1 MKKITYPS
9 SKIYDVIVVG
19 GGHAGAEAALASAR
33 TGCSTALFTMNPDF
47 IAHMP
52 CNPSI
57 GGPAKGHLAREIDAL
72 GGEMGKNIDRTHIH
86 IRMLNTGKGPAVWAL
101 RAQADKKLYSASMRA
116 VAENQKALDIVQ
128 DEVEELVVENGEV
141 KGVMTREKI
150 LYASKIVVLT
160 TGTFLKGLMHIGSE
174 NFEGGRR
181 DERSSN
187 KLSDSLRALGFEMG
201 RLKTGTPPRV
211 DKKTIDFSITFEQ
224 PPSPEPLTFSF
235 VSEKKFHHPQRS
247 CYLTYTN
254 ARTHNVIRDNI
265 HLSAMYSGRI
275 EGTGPRYCPSI
286 EDKVMRFADK
296 ERHQVFLE
304 PEGLTTDEIYVQG
317 MSTSLPL
324 DVQIQ
329 YIRTLPGLENAEIVR
344 PGYAVEYDFVHPT
357 ELKHSLETKKI
368 SGFFLAGQING
379 TSGYEE
385 AAAQGLLAGINA
397 ARKVKGC
404 KPLVLGRH
412 EAYMGVLID
421 DLVTKGTREPYRMF
435 TSRCEYRL
443 LLRHDN
449 ADLRLTPRGREI
461 GLVDD
466 ERWERFIEKKE
477 KMESVRKIFS
487 ALKLAPDT
495 QAAAKLHELT
505 GEELTQ
511 KISFADILKRP
522 AVGARVLVKCAEE
535 NQNGDAEH
543 IKNLSCAD
551 AEVLKEVETQIKYEG
566 YIKKNLEQIEA
577 YKKLEDMAIP
587 ETFSYDEI
595 HNLSTEAREKLKKV
609 KPVTVGQAS
618 RISGV
623 SPSDISMLMIWL
635 KSQKNRG
642 QGK

>member
-1 MKKITYPS
+1 MKVFNPS
-9 SKIYDVIVVG
+9 KSYDVIVVG
-19 GGHAGAEAALASAR
+19 GGHAGVEAALASAR
-33 TGCSTALFTMNPDF
+33 MGCFTALFTMNPET

-72 GGEMGKNIDRTHIH
+72 GGELGKNIDRTHIH
-86 IRMLNTGKGPAVWAL
+86 IRMLNTSKGPAVWAL
-101 RAQADKKLYSASMRA
+101 RAQADKKLYSASMRH
-116 VAENQKALDIVQ
+116 VAENQKNLAVVQ

-141 KGVMTREKI
+141 KGAVTREKVF
-150 LYASKIVVLT
+150 YASKTVVLT

-181 DERSSN
+181 DENSSN

-224 PPSPEPLTFSF
+224 HPSPEPLTFSF

-254 ARTHNVIRDNI
+254 ARTHKVIRDNI

-324 DVQIQ
+324 DVQLQ
-329 YIRTLPGLENAEIVR
+329 YIRTLPGLEEADIVR
-344 PGYAVEYDFVHPT
+344 PGYAVEYDFVYPT

-368 SGFFLAGQING
+368 SGLFLAGQING

-385 AAAQGLLAGINA
+385 AAAQGLLAGLNA
-397 ARKVKGC
+397 AQKVKGC
-404 KPLVLGRH
+404 EPLILGRH

-466 ERWERFIEKKE
+466 KRWERFIDKKE
-477 KMESVRKIFS
+477 KMENVRKIFS
-487 ALKLAPDT
+487 TLKLSPDT
-495 QAAAKLHELT
+495 AAAAKLCELT
-505 GEELTQ
+505 GQEITQ
-511 KISFADILKRP
+511 KISFAELLKRP
-522 AVGARVLVKCAEE
+522 AIDAQNLIRSSSE

-543 IKNLSCAD
+543 INALSCED
-551 AEVLKEVETQIKYEG
+551 GDVLKEVETQIKYEG

-577 YKKLEDMAIP
+577 YKKLEGMAIP
-587 ETFSYDEI
+587 KTFSYDAI

-609 KPVTVGQAS
+609 QPVTIGQAS

-635 KSQKNRG
+635 KSRKVTQQEK
-642 QGK
+642 

>member
-1 MKKITYPS
+1 METFPNSKK
-9 SKIYDVIVVG
+9 YDVFVVG
-19 GGHAGAEAALASAR
+19 GGHAGVEAALASAR
-33 TGCSTALFTMNPDF
+33 MGCFTVLFTMNPET

-72 GGEMGKNIDRTHIH
+72 GGELGKNIDRTHIH
-86 IRMLNTGKGPAVWAL
+86 IRMLNTSKGPAVWAL

-116 VAENQKALDIVQ
+116 GVENQKNLGIVQ
-128 DEVEELVVENGEV
+128 DEVEELVVENAEV
-141 KGVMTREKI
+141 KGVVTRAKNF
-150 LYASKIVVLT
+150 YAAKVVILT
-160 TGTFLKGLMHIGSE
+160 TGTFLKGLIHIGDKNVE
-174 NFEGGRR
+174 AGRQG
-181 DERSSN
+181 ESPSK
-187 KLSDSLRALGFEMG
+187 KLSECLHKFGFQMG

-211 DKKTIDFSITFEQ
+211 DKKTIDFSIMFEQ
-224 PPSPEPLTFSF
+224 PPSLEPLTFSF

-254 ARTHNVIRDNI
+254 ARTHKVIRDNI

-304 PEGLTTDEIYVQG
+304 PEGLSTDEIYVQG

-324 DVQIQ
+324 DVQLQ
-329 YIRTLPGLENAEIVR
+329 YIRTLPGLEEAEIVR

-368 SGFFLAGQING
+368 SGLFLAGQING

-385 AAAQGLLAGINA
+385 AAAQGLLAGLNA
-397 ARKVKGC
+397 AQKVKGC
-404 KPLVLGRH
+404 KPLILGRH

-466 ERWERFIEKKE
+466 ERWERFNEKKE
-477 KMESVRKIFS
+477 KMENVRKIFS
-487 ALKLAPDT
+487 ALKLSPGTA
-495 QAAAKLHELT
+495 AAAKLRELT
-505 GEELTQ
+505 GQEVAQ
-511 KISFADILKRP
+511 KISFAELLKRP
-522 AVGARVLVKCAEE
+522 AIDAQNLIKSSAG

-543 IKNLSCAD
+543 IKNLSCENG
-551 AEVLKEVETQIKYEG
+551 EVLKEVETQIKYEG

-577 YKKLEDMAIP
+577 YKKLENMKIP
-587 ETFSYDEI
+587 DVISYDAI

-609 KPVTVGQAS
+609 QPVTIGQAS

-635 KSQKNRG
+635 KSRKVI
-642 QGK
+642 K